1 MGTAG
6 GIVRNFAFAIRT
18 LSGFLLRSFGRRRRG
33 IDGPQ
38 AVNELD
44 KHEDAQGNNE
54 EVDDRLNEIANGKHR
69 CIFPFAQGDGQR
81 AEIDAA
87 GQRGDDGRKQVID
100 KAGDDAGKC
109 AADNHTNGHVDD
121 IALEGKVLEFLDEL
135 VHENPLSVMAFDRRI
150 QIVNPWHCQ
159 WELPKF

>member
-6 GIVRNFAFAIRT
+6 GVVCNFAFAVGT
-18 LSGFLLRSFGRRRRG
+18 LPGFFYRGFRCRGGG
-33 IDGPQ
+33 IDGTQ
-38 AVNELD
+38 AVDEFD
-44 KHEDAQGNNE
+44 KHEDAQGNDE

-69 CIFPFAQGDGQR
+69 CIFTFAQGNGQR
-81 AEIDAA
+81 TEINAA

-135 VHENPLSVMAFDRRI
+135 VHENPLSVMAFDRQI
-150 QIVNPWHCQ
+150 QIVNPWRCQ
-159 WELPKF
+159 LNLAIF